1 MEHVKLYDSVLV
13 TCMGDGPSWSQ
24 VVYATNIIL
33 ELAICT
39 CMDVSMLYTFV
50 SQGMSLQKILDEIDL
65 VITFF
70 VYVNLNIISTHNP
83 YGLAMRY
90 KGGIT

>member
-1 MEHVKLYDSVLV
+1 
-13 TCMGDGPSWSQ
+13 
-24 VVYATNIIL
+24 
-33 ELAICT
+33 
-39 CMDVSMLYTFV
+39 MLYTFV